1 MTVAESPVQAI
12 VIGAGPA
19 GLMAAE
25 QLVKAGMSVAVYD
38 AMPSVGRKLLRAGI
52 GGLNLTHAENKADFI
67 GRYGQQTDKVGAWLR
82 EFDADALRLWAE
94 GLGIET
100 FVGSSGR
107 VFPSAKKAAP
117 LLRAWLHRL
126 RAGGTQFHVR
136 HRWCGWDEQGRLIF
150 SHADGQLVV
159 SAPVVIYALGGG
171 SWARLGS
178 DGQWRSQF
186 IGRGI
191 QCAPFRPSNGGFR
204 YDWSDAFRTEQ
215 AGQPLK
221 SVALAL
227 TTAEGKTW
235 RKKGDA
241 VIAGEGLE
249 GSLVYAAS
257 AAIRDQIEQQGSCT
271 VHWDLFPDKTAAQ
284 LAQVL
289 ARRRVGDSLST
300 LLRRQLK
307 LTGVKLAVL
316 KELSSKEQM
325 GRIEALPSLL
335 KALPQRLS
343 ACRDIDE
350 AISTAGGVEFEELT
364 EGLMLRQ
371 LPGHF
376 CVGEMLDW
384 EAPTGG
390 YLLTACYASGVVAG
404 RAARDYLSER
414 SNSIDRL

>member
-1 MTVAESPVQAI
+1 
-12 VIGAGPA
+12 
-19 GLMAAE
+19 MAAE
-25 QLVKAGMSVAVYD
+25 QLVQAGMSVAVYD

-52 GGLNLTHAENKADFI
+52 GGLNLTHGENKADFI
-67 GRYGQQTDKVGAWLR
+67 SRYGQQTDKVGAWLQ
-82 EFDADALRLWAE
+82 EFDADALRLWAAD
-94 GLGIET
+94 LGIET

-136 HRWCGWDEQGRLIF
+136 HRWCGWDEQGRLLF
-150 SHADGQLVV
+150 NHADDQLVV

-191 QCAPFRPSNGGFR
+191 HCAPFRPSNGGFR
-204 YDWSDAFRTEQ
+204 YDWSAAFRADQ

-227 TTAEGKTW
+227 TTTEAKAW

-241 VIAGEGLE
+241 VVAGEGLE
-249 GSLVYAAS
+249 GSLIYAAS

-271 VHWDLFPDKTAAQ
+271 VHWDLFPDKTEAQ

-307 LTGVKLAVL
+307 LTGTKLAVL
-316 KELSSKEQM
+316 KELSTKEQM

-350 AISTAGGVEFEELT
+350 AISTAGGVDFDELT
-364 EGLMLRQ
+364 DGLMLRQ

-390 YLLTACYASGVVAG
+390 YLLTACYASGVIAG

-414 SNSIDRL
+414 LNPTDPL